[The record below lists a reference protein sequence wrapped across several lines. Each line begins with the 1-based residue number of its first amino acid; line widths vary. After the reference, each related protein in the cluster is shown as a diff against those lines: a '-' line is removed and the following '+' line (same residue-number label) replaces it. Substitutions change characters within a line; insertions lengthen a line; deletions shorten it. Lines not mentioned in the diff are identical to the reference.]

1 MRLLIIAAI
10 VTALLLS
17 SSSAIAAGCK
27 YKQKEIDVFTKERMV
42 RTDWDA
48 LHGSA
53 SRFFGQMIGSLSV
66 LDVAAT
72 REGDRRYLDFKVKL
86 SDTTMYTPRDWELR
100 DAIAVPKGASLTIVL
115 ADETAIEVYA
125 DKTVRGTTKV
135 KYDEG
140 IYVVKSTLTPRYAL
154 DDVTIKAL
162 VAQEALGVRMTVSN
176 GIFEF
181 TSGGNYID
189 FGIHKKSKGGIR
201 DAIYCV
207 E

>member
-1 MRLLIIAAI
+1 MRKL
-10 VTALLLS
+10 VTAAATVTLLLS
-17 SSSAIAAGCK
+17 GGSAIAAGCV

-72 REGDRRYLDFKVKL
+72 REGDRRFLDFKVKL
-86 SDTTMYTPRDWELR
+86 SDTTMYTPKDKELR

-115 ADETAIEVYA
+115 ADETTIEVYA
-125 DKTVRGTTKV
+125 DKTARGNTKV
-135 KYDEG
+135 KYDKG
-140 IYVVKSTLTPRYAL
+140 IYVVKSTLTSRYAL

-162 VAQEALGVRMTVSN
+162 VAQEALAVRMTVSN

-181 TSGGNYID
+181 TSGGNHID
-189 FGIHKKSKGGIR
+189 FGIHEKSKGGIR
-201 DAIYCV
+201 DVIYCV